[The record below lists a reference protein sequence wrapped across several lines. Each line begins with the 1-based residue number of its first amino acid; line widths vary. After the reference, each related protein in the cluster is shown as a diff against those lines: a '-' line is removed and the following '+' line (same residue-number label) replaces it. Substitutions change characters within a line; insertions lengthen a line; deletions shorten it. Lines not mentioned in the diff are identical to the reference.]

1 MSILSVLLLSVAL
14 ADLARTGRMTRPAA
28 TGVAALVGVAA
39 VAILGALTDL
49 ATAGDITLL
58 VVAAVTTVAWVVLSG
73 RALRAFGADLA
84 ALAAL
89 GVGILALLLWSG
101 HASPVRG
108 PFAHW
113 LGWTGLAPGLD
124 PGRALLLM
132 ALVAL
137 QLSTG
142 NVIVRLVL
150 GAVGAI
156 RPSGEPQPSDSLKG
170 GRLLGPMERIL
181 ILGLGLAGQLTA
193 AGIVIAAKGLIRFPE
208 LQAKRNDSQTV
219 TGVGIDAVTE
229 YFLVGSFVSWLIALT
244 SLAAVHLGTT

>member
-89 GVGILALLLWSG
+89 GVGILALLLLWSG

-156 RPSGEPQPSDSLKG
+156 RPSGEPQASDSLKG

-181 ILGLGLAGQLTA
+181 ILGLGLAGQVTA
-193 AGIVIAAKGLIRFPE
+193 AGIVIAAKGGSSASPNFRPSRTT
-208 LQAKRNDSQTV
+208 ARPSPASGSTPSPS
-219 TGVGIDAVTE
+219 TSSSAASS
-229 YFLVGSFVSWLIALT
+229 VGSLP
-244 SLAAVHLGTT
+244 